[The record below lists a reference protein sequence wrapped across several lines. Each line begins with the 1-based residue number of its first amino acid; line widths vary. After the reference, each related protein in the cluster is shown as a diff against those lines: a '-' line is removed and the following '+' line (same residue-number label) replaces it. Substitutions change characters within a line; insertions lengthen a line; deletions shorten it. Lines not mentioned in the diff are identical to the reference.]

1 MKWQW
6 GGGVSKLQRLRGVH
20 RERKQGQD
28 RPHLGGE
35 KRHLREGAGPQVPAL
50 GKSVIGVTGT
60 GPRSPVSTTVIDETA
75 VSSFEVND
83 VKFDPLNGNRLAS
96 ASDDKTIKLWDLSSG
111 TCQATLQG
119 HR

>member
-1 MKWQW
+1 M
-6 GGGVSKLQRLRGVH
+6 LFPLRCNPFSSTPY
-20 RERKQGQD
+20 
-28 RPHLGGE
+28 RP
-35 KRHLREGAGPQVPAL
+35 
-50 GKSVIGVTGT
+50 
-60 GPRSPVSTTVIDETA
+60 SPVSTTVIDETA
-75 VSSFEVND
+75 VSSGEVND